1 MVTAT
6 PIPTKTAFDAV
17 VFDMDGVLVHS
28 APCHSAAFQNVLQ
41 KYFGISDFQYTPF
54 AGWRTRDVIETV
66 LGDRGIV
73 ASPEMIAAAAAE
85 KTRLALELIEN
96 SQTMVAGVTDVLME
110 LQRGGLILALASSG
124 SPQSVQSFLKSSST
138 SGMFRSVLTGGD
150 VSQAKPNPEIYS
162 RTFEAIGVDPQRCL
176 VVEDAVAG
184 VIAAIRAGG
193 SVVGVAGTCS
203 EADLSGAGAIAVLS
217 SVRVLPAWLRK
228 FNAAQP
234 GNN

>member
-1 MVTAT
+1 
-6 PIPTKTAFDAV
+6 
-17 VFDMDGVLVHS
+17 
-28 APCHSAAFQNVLQ
+28 
-41 KYFGISDFQYTPF
+41 
-54 AGWRTRDVIETV
+54 
-66 LGDRGIV
+66 
-73 ASPEMIAAAAAE
+73 
-85 KTRLALELIEN
+85 
-96 SQTMVAGVTDVLME
+96 
-110 LQRGGLILALASSG
+110 
-124 SPQSVQSFLKSSST
+124 
-138 SGMFRSVLTGGD
+138 MFRSVLTGGD
-150 VSQAKPNPEIYS
+150 VSQAKPNPQIYS

>member
-6 PIPTKTAFDAV
+6 PIRTKTAFDAV

-41 KYFGISDFQYTPF
+41 KYFGISDFEYAPF
-54 AGWRTRDVIETV
+54 AGWRTRDVIEAV
-66 LGDRGIV
+66 LADKAIE
-73 ASPEMIAAAAAE
+73 ASSETIAAASAE
-85 KTRLALELIEN
+85 KTRVALDLIEN
-96 SQTMVAGVTDVLME
+96 SATMITGIIEVLTE
-110 LQRGGLILALASSG
+110 LRDCGFVLALASSG
-124 SPQSVQSFLKSSST
+124 SPQSVQSFLKSSSS

>member
-6 PIPTKTAFDAV
+6 PIRTKTAFDAV

-41 KYFGISDFQYTPF
+41 KYFGISDFQYAPF
-54 AGWRTRDVIETV
+54 AGWRTRDVIEAV
-66 LGDRGIV
+66 LADKGMEV
-73 ASPEMIAAAAAE
+73 SSETIAAASAE
-85 KTRLALELIEN
+85 KTRVALDLIKNSATMITGIIEVLTELRD
-96 SQTMVAGVTDVLME
+96 SGFV
-110 LQRGGLILALASSG
+110 LALASSG
-124 SPQSVQSFLKSSST
+124 SPQSVQSFLKSSSS